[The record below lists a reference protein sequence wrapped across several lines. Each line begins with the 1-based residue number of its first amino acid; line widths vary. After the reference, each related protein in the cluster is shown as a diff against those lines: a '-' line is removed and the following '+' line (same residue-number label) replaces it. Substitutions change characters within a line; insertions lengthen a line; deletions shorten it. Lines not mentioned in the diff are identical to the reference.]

1 MKNNR
6 IAYKI
11 YMTLSSDERKKLSNE
26 HQIEEI
32 DNMENMSWLNRF
44 GKFYGSFWNWLWM
57 TKFKK
62 KYKEGAFDKLL
73 KESSNP

>member
-62 KYKEGAFDKLL
+62 KYKDGAFDKLL
-73 KESSNP
+73 GKEK

>member
-62 KYKEGAFDKLL
+62 KYKDGAFDKLL
-73 KESSNP
+73 SKEK